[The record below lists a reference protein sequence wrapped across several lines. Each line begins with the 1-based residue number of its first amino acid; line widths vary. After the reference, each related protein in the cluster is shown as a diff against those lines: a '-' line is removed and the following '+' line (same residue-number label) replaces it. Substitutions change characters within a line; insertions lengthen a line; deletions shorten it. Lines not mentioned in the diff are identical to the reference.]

1 MQILAGILLLGIL
14 VAFHELGHFLFAK
27 MLGVRVLV
35 FSVGFGPKI
44 FSFTKGH
51 TEYRLSIIPLGGYV
65 RMFGESLDED
75 LTDEQK
81 VYSFLHQA
89 TWRKSLIAFG
99 GPLFN
104 FILPVILMFFL
115 FIGAEEVLLPQI
127 GSIASDSP
135 AQKAGFKPNDL
146 VKEINGKPIESFM
159 DLSNIIA
166 SHPLEELNFLVER
179 ENANINLFVTPEQ
192 KDSQGRIG
200 VMPVIQK
207 PIITLL
213 PQSPLKNYGLQTLD
227 QIISINNTKINS
239 IEDVLLNINILNN
252 SEIKIIRNN
261 NEIVLN
267 IGELKFDNF
276 SWPNVVKKYTSFIDQ
291 ESLEKSLKLLNE
303 EKLSLESSYGL
314 ASAKGVISSLSHQSV
329 ASDLNLGVND
339 RLLAINGEAIMSSV
353 YLEQIFIEDLNK
365 EHLLTVIKANG
376 EMQILGVKF
385 NKNTE
390 NNLNLSTNL
399 YTLFGVEL
407 LPTHSMGKTKIRNVG
422 AFEALSRAYHQT
434 VNIAVV
440 TAKSLFMLV
449 KMEVPS
455 SQIGGPIMLF
465 DIAKQAFDKG
475 IAFYIMVMC
484 MLSVNLGLL
493 NLLPIP
499 ALDGG
504 HLLLFG
510 IEAIQRKPL
519 TVKTR
524 SIATQIGFALLL
536 FIMVYAL
543 FNDISRL
550 IK

>member
-1 MQILAGILLLGIL
+1 MQILAGILLLGVL

-35 FSVGFGPKI
+35 FSVGFGPRI

-81 VYSFLHQA
+81 SYSFLHQA
-89 TWRKSLIAFG
+89 TWRKSLIAFA

-104 FILPVILMFFL
+104 FILPIILMFFL
-115 FIGAEEVLLPQI
+115 FVGTEEVLLPQI
-127 GSIASDSP
+127 GSIAPNSP

-146 VKEINGKPIESFM
+146 VKEINAKPIESFM
-159 DLSNIIA
+159 DLSSIIA
-166 SHPLEELNFLVER
+166 AHPLEELNFLVER
-179 ENANINLFVTPEQ
+179 ENTNINLLVTPEE

-213 PQSPLKNYGLQTLD
+213 PQSPLKNYGLETLD
-227 QIISINNTKINS
+227 EIVSINNTKIIS
-239 IEDVLLNINILNN
+239 IEDLLLNINILNN
-252 SEIKIIRNN
+252 SVTKIIRNN
-261 NEIVLN
+261 KEIVLN
-267 IGELKFDNF
+267 IGEFKQYNF
-276 SWPNVVKKYTSFIDQ
+276 VWSDIVKKYTSFIDQ

-303 EKLSLESSYGL
+303 EKLSLDASYGL
-314 ASAKGVISSLSHQSV
+314 ASAKGVVSSVAAQSI
-329 ASDLNLGVND
+329 ASDLNLEVND
-339 RLLAINGEAIMSSV
+339 RLLAINGEAIVSSP
-353 YLEQIFIEDLNK
+353 YLEQTFINNLNK
-365 EHLLTVIKANG
+365 EHLLSVIKANG
-376 EMQILGVKF
+376 EIQILGVKF
-385 NKNTE
+385 KKDTE
-390 NNLNLSTNL
+390 NTLNLSTNL
-399 YTLFGVEL
+399 YTLFGVDL
-407 LPTHSMGKTKIRNVG
+407 LPTYSMGKTKIRNVG
-422 AFEALSRAYHQT
+422 VFEALSKAYNQT

-475 IAFYIMVMC
+475 LAFYIMVMC

-519 TVKTR
+519 TPKTR
-524 SIATQIGFALLL
+524 AIATQIGFALLL